1 MLNGTTKPVMVLTK
15 TLKADV
21 SICLSNTCWNFKLS
35 FIMLDIDQSR
45 LDMAKSMGATYT
57 LKVTSKDPREMAQQV
72 EELMGVQP
80 EITIECSGAAPSL
93 QTAIY
98 VS

>member
-1 MLNGTTKPVMVLTK
+1 
-15 TLKADV
+15 
-21 SICLSNTCWNFKLS
+21 
-35 FIMLDIDQSR
+35 
-45 LDMAKSMGATYT
+45 MGATYT
-57 LKVTSKDPREMAQQV
+57 LKVMSKDPCEMAQKV

-80 EITIECSGAAPSL
+80 EITIECSGATPSL

>member
-1 MLNGTTKPVMVLTK
+1 
-15 TLKADV
+15 
-21 SICLSNTCWNFKLS
+21 
-35 FIMLDIDQSR
+35 
-45 LDMAKSMGATYT
+45 MAKSMGATYT
-57 LKVTSKDPREMAQQV
+57 LKVTSKDPREMAQKV

-80 EITIECSGAAPSL
+80 EITIECSGATPSL